1 LRRAG
6 AEVTLLAPEG
16 PGSALV
22 GEGPEEARR
31 IVAWDGRDAA
41 RLIAGE
47 ADVPAFGRFE
57 AALCYSRSADVA
69 RALESV
75 SPRVVVHDPAPASEH
90 AAAWLARPLSAL
102 GIPVV
107 APVSLV
113 ATDEERD
120 VTHALRER
128 LPPRFLAVH
137 PGSGSARKN
146 WPAERFAELAAR
158 LSNGAPWLLSLGPA
172 DEREAAAL
180 HAAPGAVITR
190 DLPPRHL
197 GALLASAGLYVGND
211 SGVSHLAAAYG
222 APTLALFGPTD
233 PAAWSPIGTRVRV
246 LRASNEDLSQLGVN
260 EVEDVA
266 NAVQTVD

>member
-1 LRRAG
+1 MT
-6 AEVTLLAPEG
+6 VLAPER

-31 IVAWDGRDAA
+31 LVPWEGREAA
-41 RLIAGE
+41 RLITGD
-47 ADVPAFGRFE
+47 ADVSAIGRFE

-75 SPRVVVHDPAPASEH
+75 SARVIVHDPAPSSEH
-90 AAAWLARPLSAL
+90 AAAWLVRPLSAL

-107 APVSLV
+107 APASLTG
-113 ATDEERD
+113 TDEERD

-146 WPAERFAELAAR
+146 WPAERFADLAAR

-180 HAAPGAVITR
+180 QGAPGAVITR
-190 DLPPRHL
+190 DLVPRHL
-197 GALLASAGLYVGND
+197 GALLAAAGLYVGND
-211 SGVSHLAAAYG
+211 SGVTHLAAAYG
-222 APTLALFGPTD
+222 VPTLALFGPTD
-233 PAAWSPIGTRVRV
+233 PAVWSPIGTRVRT
-246 LRASNEDLSQLGVN
+246 LRALNGDLLLL
-260 EVEDVA
+260 EVDEVQHAA
-266 NAVQTVD
+266 NALLAID